1 MIKMKIKRIIYLFL
15 FLCVF
20 VGGRNDVWGK
30 EQKGSTAYQQLFNGK
45 RVVTREGL
53 MTLHQV
59 DGKVLVEFP
68 LNLLNKE
75 MMFTSV
81 IRSISDNGEGVVGQF
96 SGNGTVFTFMR
107 IDSVIQARV
116 KVPSLGSMK
125 NISGERAVDQAL
137 EQYNKP
143 GIYKTF
149 RI

>member
-1 MIKMKIKRIIYLFL
+1 MKIKRIIYLFL

-68 LNLLNKE
+68 LNLL
-75 MMFTSV
+75 
-81 IRSISDNGEGVVGQF
+81 
-96 SGNGTVFTFMR
+96 
-107 IDSVIQARV
+107 
-116 KVPSLGSMK
+116 K
-125 NISGERAVDQAL
+125 NIPVILPCMRQLYFS
-137 EQYNKP
+137 
-143 GIYKTF
+143 
-149 RI
+149 